1 MYIITTCKTR
11 CVRLCLFRVYTHW
24 FFLSYNNTIVY
35 DDCRNIIVGKNLKQI
50 EFARWIVES
59 QINHLKIRINT

>member
-24 FFLSYNNTIVY
+24 FFLSYNNTMVY
-35 DDCRNIIVGKNLKQI
+35 GDCRNIIVGKNLKQI
-50 EFARWIVES
+50 EFDTIKVIGFMECKQPR
-59 QINHLKIRINT
+59 